1 MEENEMELEL
11 NGKTAIVTGGS
22 RGIGKAVA
30 RELALEGVDVAIV
43 ARGREALESAAEEIQ
58 DETGR
63 KIIPIQAD
71 TGVDDSVK
79 QMVEKALSSLGRPD
93 ILVNC
98 AARPLGRGTEPGVE
112 EIAEDAFWADMNVK
126 VMGYLRCIREVTPHM
141 KKNQWGRIINISG
154 HAARKAGS
162 TIGSMRNVSVVAMTK
177 NLADELGP
185 FGINVS
191 VVHPGLTWTERMPEL
206 IAERAEAG
214 QISTDEMERQLA
226 QGNAVRKIIDARE
239 VAYVVVFLASPK
251 SIAITGDVIAAGG
264 GVGNNIYY

>member
-1 MEENEMELEL
+1 MELEL
-11 NGKTAIVTGGS
+11 NGKIAIVTGGS

-30 RELALEGVDVAIV
+30 KELALEGVDVAIV
-43 ARGREALESAAEEIQ
+43 ARGREALESAAETIQ
-58 DETGR
+58 GETGR
-63 KIIPIQAD
+63 KIIPIPAD
-71 TGVDDSVK
+71 TGEDDSVK
-79 QMVEKALSSLGRPD
+79 QMVQKALSSLGRLD

-98 AARPLGRGTEPGVE
+98 AARPLGRGKEPGVE
-112 EIAEDAFWADMNVK
+112 EITEDAFWADMNVK
-126 VMGYLRCIREVTPHM
+126 VMGYLRCIREVVPHM
-141 KKNQWGRIINISG
+141 KKNGWGRIINISG

-185 FGINVS
+185 YGINVS

-206 IAERAEAG
+206 IAERAEA
-214 QISTDEMERQLA
+214 QEISTEEMERRLA
-226 QGNAVRKIIDARE
+226 QGNAVHKIIDARE

>member
-1 MEENEMELEL
+1 MEASEMDLEL

-22 RGIGKAVA
+22 RGIGKAVV

-43 ARGREALESAAEEIQ
+43 ARGQEMLESTAEEIQ

-71 TGVDDSVK
+71 TGVGDSVK
-79 QMVEKALSSLGRPD
+79 QMVERAVSSLGRLD

-98 AARPLGRGTEPGVE
+98 AARPLGRDQEPRVE
-112 EIAEDAFWADMNVK
+112 EIAEDLFLADLNVK

-154 HAARKAGS
+154 HAARRAGS
-162 TIGSMRNVSVVAMTK
+162 MIGSMRNVSVVAMTK

-206 IAERAEAG
+206 IAERAEA
-214 QISTDEMERQLA
+214 QEISTDEMKRQLA
-226 QGNAVRKIIDARE
+226 QANSVRRIIDARE
-239 VAYVVVFLASPK
+239 VAYVVAFLASPK

-264 GVGNNIYY
+264 GVGSNIYY